1 VAKAGRSTGR
11 AVTLAPPAR
20 RLLEGPVLRT
30 LLRLAAPTV
39 ALMLLQVTV
48 KAQRSRTHWAAD
60 GYQYYRAQEAS
71 GIVELDTRDAA
82 KKTVL
87 VSNEMLT
94 PPGKSPLK
102 VANFYL
108 SEDGQKVLIFT
119 NTKRVWRY
127 NTRGDYWVYDMTA
140 KTLKQLGKDK
150 PESSLMFA
158 KISPDGAKA
167 AYVSGHNIYVEDLA
181 GGKAT
186 ALTTDGTARLING
199 TFDWA
204 YEEEFSC
211 RDGFRWSP
219 DSRSIAYW
227 QIDAAKIRNF
237 LLLDNTDSLY
247 SFTVPVEYPKAG
259 EDPSPCKVGV
269 VSLTTGE
276 TRWID
281 VPGDS
286 RQHYI
291 PRMEWA
297 DNSTELIL
305 EQLNRKQNDAR
316 IFVCDAAT
324 GVARPIYEETE
335 KTWIDVKHRWSED
348 PTGWEWINGGKEFLW
363 VSEKDGWRHIYRIG
377 RDGAKETLLT
387 KGNYDMISL
396 KAIDEKNGFVYFMA
410 SPDNALQQYLYRV
423 PLKEGGKLELLSPA
437 TEKGTHNYAISPGGL
452 YGTHTFSNY
461 QYASVSEWV
470 SLPRHQNIKTNDQP
484 GRKGPQPKVEIFQIT
499 TDDNITMDG
508 WMIKPT
514 NFDSTKKYPILFHV
528 YAEPAGVTVKDAAGY
543 AGTPLY
549 AGDIAADGYIQIS
562 VEGRGTPVPKG
573 AAWRKSIYRKIG
585 ILNIH
590 DQAMAAKKIIQW
602 PFVDPDRVAVYG
614 WSGGGSTTL
623 NLLFQYPEIYKTGIA
638 IAPVANQLLYDN
650 IYQERYM
657 GLPQENKEDYVNGSP
672 LSHAKDLKGNLL
684 VVHGTGDDNV
694 HYQGTEML
702 INELVKYDKTFQMMS
717 YPNRTHAIRE
727 GEGTS
732 LHLTHLFTKYLRD
745 HCPGGGK

>member
-1 VAKAGRSTGR
+1 MRSP
-11 AVTLAPPAR
+11 VYWLSSF
-20 RLLEGPVLRT
+20 LLYFLLSGPLH
-30 LLRLAAPTV
+30 
-39 ALMLLQVTV
+39 
-48 KAQRSRTHWAAD
+48 AQRGAGGVKWTKDGKGYYAIENNTLVKYQLPAFQHIVLAD
-60 GYQYYRAQEAS
+60 AGQ
-71 GIVELDTRDAA
+71 
-82 KKTVL
+82 
-87 VSNEMLT
+87 LT
-94 PPGKSPLK
+94 PQGAGKPLE
-102 VANFYL
+102 VQAF
-108 SEDGQKVLIFT
+108 SFTEDEKKCLIYT
-119 NTKRVWRY
+119 NSKKVWRL
-127 NTRGDYWVYDMTA
+127 NTRGDYWLLDLTT
-140 KTLKQLGKDK
+140 KSLKQVGRDR
-150 PESSLMFA
+150 PAASLMFA
-158 KISPDGAKA
+158 KISPDGAQV
-167 AYVSGHNIYVEDLA
+167 AYTSEHNLYVEDLA
-181 GGKAT
+181 SGKAT

-219 DSRSIAYW
+219 DSKSIAYW
-227 QIDAAKIRNF
+227 QIDASKIRNF

-247 SFTVPVEYPKAG
+247 SFTIPVEYPKAG

-269 VSLTTGE
+269 VSLATGE
-276 TRWID
+276 TRWMD

-297 DNSTELIL
+297 DNSTELVL

-316 IFVCDAAT
+316 IFICNAVT

-335 KTWIDVKHRWSED
+335 TTWIDVKHRWSED

-387 KGNYDMISL
+387 KGDYDMISL
-396 KAIDEKNGFVYFMA
+396 KAIDEKNGYVYFMA

-437 TEKGTHNYAISPGGL
+437 TEKGTHNYTISPGGL
-452 YGTHTFSNY
+452 YATHTFSNY

-470 SLPRHQNIKTNDQP
+470 SLPRHQNIKSNDQP
-484 GRKGPQPKVEIFQIT
+484 ARKGPQPKVELFQIT
-499 TDDNITMDG
+499 TEDNITMDG
-508 WMIKPT
+508 WMIKPA
-514 NFDSTKKYPILFHV
+514 NFESTKKYPILFHV

-657 GLPQENKEDYVNGSP
+657 GLPQENRQDYVNGSP

-732 LHLTHLFTKYLRD
+732 LHLTHLFTSYLKE
-745 HCPGGGK
+745 HCPGGGR